1 MNLFPLHFA
10 MSRETH
16 HSFIK
21 KANIFQPILVVF
33 ISIIG
38 GTPIEDGST
47 GKIIILAILGLA
59 FIVWHVECQLMINR
73 NREEEEQTCIRENRS
88 AALYKKTYASLSGE
102 YENFANRL
110 NRADRRGAKPPGS
123 PQISESF
130 NSACLFLC
138 STIAAALAE
147 YKNSLIFEVLYI
159 QAEPKE
165 GQTFLRVAGYA
176 QGEHNDDIP
185 SLLAQPP
192 RPVTATPSML
202 DEQLFAERHLSP
214 VVLSGPREVKRSF
227 FRKRN
232 QPPEEKYMQYL
243 AIPVLSRRNEIIG
256 LIEVSVKKAP
266 FISPVVM
273 LETHELADVKSW
285 LYHLK
290 DHFLLFHEI
299 EHAVRNDS
307 L

>member
-1 MNLFPLHFA
+1 
-10 MSRETH
+10 MSKEN
-16 HSFIK
+16 SFIK
-21 KANIFQPILVVF
+21 KANLFQPILVVV

-38 GTPIEDGST
+38 GTPTEGANT
-47 GKIIILAILGLA
+47 GKIVLLVILGAA
-59 FIVWHVECQLMINR
+59 FIVWHVECQRLINR
-73 NREEEEQTCIRENRS
+73 SREEKDHACCLKNRS

-102 YENFANRL
+102 YENFANKL
-110 NRADRRGAKPPGS
+110 NGGDCREKKTNDSREME
-123 PQISESF
+123 ESF
-130 NSACLFLC
+130 NGACLFLC
-138 STIAAALAE
+138 STIASALAE

-159 QAEPKE
+159 QPERQE

-176 QGEHNDDIP
+176 QGEHNNDTP

-192 RPVTATPSML
+192 RLVTGTPALL

-214 VVLSGPREVKRSF
+214 LVLSSPAEVGRRF

-243 AIPVLSRRNEIIG
+243 AIPVLSKKNEIIG
-256 LIEVSVKKAP
+256 LIEVAVKKDP

-273 LETHELADVKSW
+273 LEAHELADVKSW

-299 EHAVRNDS
+299 ERAVRDGFS
-307 L
+307 

>member
-1 MNLFPLHFA
+1 
-10 MSRETH
+10 MSKET
-16 HSFIK
+16 SFIK
-21 KANIFQPILVVF
+21 KANLFQPILVVV

-38 GTPIEDGST
+38 GTPMEGSNA
-47 GKIIILAILGLA
+47 GKIVLLVILGSA
-59 FIVWHVECQLMINR
+59 FIVWHVECQKLINR
-73 NREEEEQTCIRENRS
+73 NREARKHGCILKNRS

-102 YENFANRL
+102 YERFANRL
-110 NRADRRGAKPPGS
+110 NGEDHRENKTDGTT
-123 PQISESF
+123 ENF

-138 STIAAALAE
+138 STIAGALAE

-159 QAEPKE
+159 QAERQE
-165 GQTFLRVAGYA
+165 DQTFLRITGYA
-176 QGEHNDDIP
+176 QGEHNNDTP

-192 RPVTATPSML
+192 RPVTGTPSML

-214 VVLSGPREVKRSF
+214 LVLSGPGEVRRSF

-243 AIPVLSRRNEIIG
+243 AIPVLSKRNDIIG
-256 LIEVSVKKAP
+256 LIEVAVKKNP

-273 LETHELADVKSW
+273 LEAHELADVKSW

-299 EHAVRNDS
+299 EHALRDN
-307 L
+307 LP

>member
-1 MNLFPLHFA
+1 
-10 MSRETH
+10 MSKET
-16 HSFIK
+16 SFIK
-21 KANIFQPILVVF
+21 KANLFQPILVIV

-38 GTPIEDGST
+38 GTPMEKANT
-47 GKIIILAILGLA
+47 GKIVLLVILGAA
-59 FIVWHVECQLMINR
+59 FIVWHVECQRLINR
-73 NREEEEQTCIRENRS
+73 RREEKEHTCTLKNRS

-102 YENFANRL
+102 YEHFANKL
-110 NRADRRGAKPPGS
+110 NGGACRENKTNGSRGTA
-123 PQISESF
+123 ESF
-130 NSACLFLC
+130 NGACLFLC

-159 QAEPKE
+159 QAERQDD
-165 GQTFLRVAGYA
+165 QTFLRVTGYA
-176 QGEHNDDIP
+176 QGEHNNDTP

-192 RPVTATPSML
+192 RPVTGTPSML

-214 VVLSGPREVKRSF
+214 LVLSDPGEVRRSF
-227 FRKRN
+227 YRKRN

-256 LIEVSVKKAP
+256 LIEVAIKKTP

-273 LETHELADVKSW
+273 LETHELADIKSW

-299 EHAVRNDS
+299 ERAVQRDFHETPSPNK
-307 L
+307 

>member
-1 MNLFPLHFA
+1 
-10 MSRETH
+10 MSKET
-16 HSFIK
+16 SSLK
-21 KANIFQPILVVF
+21 KANLFQPILVVV

-38 GTPIEDGST
+38 GTPMEGSNT
-47 GKIIILAILGLA
+47 GKIVLLVILGAA
-59 FIVWHVECQLMINR
+59 FIVWHVECQRLLNR
-73 NREEEEQTCIRENRS
+73 HREKKEQACTLKNRS

-110 NRADRRGAKPPGS
+110 NGTDPLKKKAPDSPGT
-123 PQISESF
+123 PESF
-130 NSACLFLC
+130 NGACLFLC

-159 QAEPKE
+159 QAERQE

-176 QGEHNDDIP
+176 QGEHNNDTP

-192 RPVTATPSML
+192 RPVTGAPSML
-202 DEQLFAERHLSP
+202 DEQLFSERHLSP
-214 VVLSGPREVKRSF
+214 IVLSGPWEVGRSF

-256 LIEVSVKKAP
+256 LIEVAVKKAP

-273 LETHELADVKSW
+273 LEAHELADVKSW

-299 EHAVRNDS
+299 ERAVRQTFPE
-307 L
+307 

>member
-1 MNLFPLHFA
+1 
-10 MSRETH
+10 MSKESNN
-16 HSFIK
+16 SFIK

-33 ISIIG
+33 ISIVG

-47 GKIIILAILGLA
+47 GKIIILVILGLA
-59 FIVWHVECQLMINR
+59 FIVWHVECQFMINR
-73 NREEEEQTCIRENRS
+73 NREEKEHISIQKNRS

-110 NRADRRGAKPPGS
+110 NRADRREAKPEDFS
-123 PQISESF
+123 KMSESF
-130 NSACLFLC
+130 NNACVFLC

-176 QGEHNDDIP
+176 QGEYNDDIP

-202 DEQLFAERHLSP
+202 DEQLFAEHHLSP

-256 LIEVSVKKAP
+256 LIEVAVKKAP
-266 FISPVVM
+266 FISPVAM
-273 LETHELADVKSW
+273 LETHELADIKSW

-299 EHAVRNDS
+299 EHAVRHDFP
-307 L
+307 

>member
-1 MNLFPLHFA
+1 
-10 MSRETH
+10 MSKET
-16 HSFIK
+16 SFIK
-21 KANIFQPILVVF
+21 KANLFQPILVVV

-38 GTPIEDGST
+38 GTPMEKTNT
-47 GKIIILAILGLA
+47 GKIVLLVILGAA
-59 FIVWHVECQLMINR
+59 FIVWHVECQRLINR
-73 NREEEEQTCIRENRS
+73 RREEKEHTCTLKNRS

-102 YENFANRL
+102 YEHFANRL
-110 NRADRRGAKPPGS
+110 NGGTSGEGESRADGSRGTA
-123 PQISESF
+123 ESF
-130 NSACLFLC
+130 KGACQFLC

-159 QAEPKE
+159 QAERQE
-165 GQTFLRVAGYA
+165 GQTFLRVTGYA
-176 QGEHNDDIP
+176 QGEHNNDTP

-192 RPVTATPSML
+192 RPVTGAPSML

-214 VVLSGPREVKRSF
+214 LVLSGPGEVRRSF
-227 FRKRN
+227 YRKRN

-256 LIEVSVKKAP
+256 LIEVAIKKTP

-273 LETHELADVKSW
+273 LEAHELADIKSW

-299 EHAVRNDS
+299 ERAVRIDLS
-307 L
+307 

>member
-1 MNLFPLHFA
+1 M
-10 MSRETH
+10 E
-16 HSFIK
+16 
-21 KANIFQPILVVF
+21 KAN
-33 ISIIG
+33 
-38 GTPIEDGST
+38 T
-47 GKIIILAILGLA
+47 GKIVLLVILGAA
-59 FIVWHVECQLMINR
+59 FIVWHVECQRLINR
-73 NREEEEQTCIRENRS
+73 RREEKEHTCTLKNRS

-102 YENFANRL
+102 YEHFANRL
-110 NRADRRGAKPPGS
+110 NGGACGESKTDGSRGTA
-123 PQISESF
+123 ESF
-130 NSACLFLC
+130 NGACQFLC

-159 QAEPKE
+159 QAERQE

-176 QGEHNDDIP
+176 QGEHNNDTP

-192 RPVTATPSML
+192 RPVTGTPSML
-202 DEQLFAERHLSP
+202 DEQLFTERQLSP
-214 VVLSGPREVKRSF
+214 LVLSGPGEVRRSF
-227 FRKRN
+227 YRKRN

-256 LIEVSVKKAP
+256 LIEVAIKKTP

-273 LETHELADVKSW
+273 LEAHELADINSW

-299 EHAVRNDS
+299 ERAVRHDFP
-307 L
+307 

>member
-1 MNLFPLHFA
+1 MFKEP
-10 MSRETH
+10 
-16 HSFIK
+16 SFLK
-21 KANIFQPILVVF
+21 KANLFQPILVVV

-38 GTPIEDGST
+38 GTPMEGANT
-47 GKIIILAILGLA
+47 GKIVLLVILGAA
-59 FIVWHVECQLMINR
+59 FIVWHVECQRLINR
-73 NREEEEQTCIRENRS
+73 NREMKKQACTLKNRS
-88 AALYKKTYASLSGE
+88 AALYKKTYAALSGE
-102 YENFANRL
+102 YENFANKL
-110 NRADRRGAKPPGS
+110 NGEDRREKKADGS
-123 PQISESF
+123 RATTESF

-147 YKNSLIFEVLYI
+147 YKSSLIFEVLYI
-159 QAEPKE
+159 QAERQQ
-165 GQTFLRVAGYA
+165 GQTFLRVTGYA
-176 QGEHNDDIP
+176 QGEHNNDIP

-192 RPVTATPSML
+192 RPVTGTPSML

-214 VVLSGPREVKRSF
+214 VVLSGPAEVRRSF

-256 LIEVSVKKAP
+256 LIEVSVKKNP
-266 FISPVVM
+266 FIFPVVM
-273 LETHELADVKSW
+273 LETHDLADIRSW

-299 EHAVRNDS
+299 ERAVRHD
-307 L
+307 LP